1 VEPAQEV
8 DAAGVLMREVPPFG
22 IEARRWTVVFHR
34 RAENW
39 FFAALAMGQF
49 KHVSAFAFIP
59 ELGIWTIYDV
69 GFRRTRLVHLADTDH
84 AKTILA
90 HIVKGNCTVTVEA
103 RDDCLPL
110 MRAGL
115 FCTTAI
121 KHLIGARSR
130 ALRPDRLFRHLVA
143 QGGVVRDDGSREASR
158 EATDR
163 GRSELRCRAGEG
175 TADAHR

>member
-1 VEPAQEV
+1 
-8 DAAGVLMREVPPFG
+8 MKEVPAFG

-34 RAENW
+34 KAENW
-39 FFAALAMGQF
+39 FFATIAMGRF

-59 ELGIWTIYDV
+59 ELDIWTIYDV

-84 AKTILA
+84 AKTILGE
-90 HIVKGNCTVTVEA
+90 IIRGNCTVTVETSTGS
-103 RDDCLPL
+103 LPL

-121 KHLIGARSR
+121 KHLIGARSS

-143 QGGVVRDDGSREASR
+143 NGGVVRDDGSE
-158 EATDR
+158 ETGDR
-163 GRSELRCRAGEG
+163 
-175 TADAHR
+175 

>member
-1 VEPAQEV
+1 VESPEENH
-8 DAAGVLMREVPPFG
+8 AAGRLMHEVPAFG

-39 FFAALAMGQF
+39 FFAAIAMGEF

-69 GFRRTRLVHLADTDH
+69 GFRRTRLIHLADTDH
-84 AKTILA
+84 AKSILA
-90 HIVKGNCTVTVEA
+90 GIIRGNCIVTV
-103 RDDCLPL
+103 DVGTGGLPL

-143 QGGVVRDDGSREASR
+143 QGGAVADDGSRETPDSR
-158 EATDR
+158 RPEP
-163 GRSELRCRAGEG
+163 GSRAGAG
-175 TADAHR
+175 AAVAHQ

>member
-1 VEPAQEV
+1 VESPEED
-8 DAAGVLMREVPPFG
+8 DAAGGLMDEVPTLG
-22 IEARRWTVVFHR
+22 IEAHRWTVVFHR

-39 FFAALAMGQF
+39 FFSAIACGEF

-103 RDDCLPL
+103 RDGGLPL

-121 KHLIGARSR
+121 KHLIGARSS
-130 ALRPDRLFRHLVA
+130 ALRPSTLFRHLVA
-143 QGGVVRDDGSREASR
+143 QGGVVRDDGIRETA
-158 EATDR
+158 DR
-163 GRSELRCRAGEG
+163 RGSEPGSRAGAG
-175 TADAHR
+175 AAVVSR